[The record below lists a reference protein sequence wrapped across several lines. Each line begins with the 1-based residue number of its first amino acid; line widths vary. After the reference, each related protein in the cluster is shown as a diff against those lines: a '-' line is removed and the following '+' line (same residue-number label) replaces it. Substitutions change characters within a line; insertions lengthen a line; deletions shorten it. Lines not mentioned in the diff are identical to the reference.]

1 MQRCFYSLIRIY
13 LNVCYCVCICLTHTC
28 VFICIYIL
36 KCSNVILIS
45 THAYIHTLIHNIY
58 IQVVTNPS
66 VLPRILNQLI
76 TTETLAPGSISADK
90 LGFRLRLIGGAVRE
104 ATGEVLLQCIEQV
117 YVLTG
122 TVYTQHS
129 EKSVRKAAN
138 KLAKVIII

>member
-1 MQRCFYSLIRIY
+1 MQRCFYSFICIY
-13 LNVCYCVCICLTHTC
+13 LNVFYCVYICLTHTC

-36 KCSNVILIS
+36 KYSYVVLIS
-45 THAYIHTLIHNIY
+45 THAYICAY
-58 IQVVTNPS
+58 IQVVTSPS
-66 VLPRILNQLI
+66 VLPRILSQLI
-76 TTETLAPGSISADK
+76 DSETLTPGSISADK

-122 TVYTQHS
+122 IVYTQHS

-138 KLAKVIII
+138 KLAKVIIL